1 MKSKSIVLLT
11 GALAIATATALV
23 ARALMR
29 PPPPVTIVKEV
40 PAARPIV
47 FRVLSAQRDLLPG
60 EFINGSVLAWK
71 DVPESDLRANH
82 LSVRSDGDGLA
93 VERGVYGATPRRV
106 LHAGEVLTRDA
117 LVRAG
122 EPGFISAVLAPGMR
136 AVSIPT
142 SAVASNAGLVSA
154 GDWVDVILSLERGT
168 QLSTASSSPLA
179 SLAAQTILRRVR
191 VLALNN
197 SVESIA
203 PVVPPEE
210 LERDGKAKA
219 VRTTPGRQVYET
231 LTLEVTP
238 EAAERLA
245 VAREVGT
252 LQVALRGTK
261 EDLPGQDGSAT
272 AQAGT
277 ASGVRRVTR
286 LADATEIFQG
296 AGRSGSSVTV
306 KTYQGTQQGAI
317 SF

>member
-1 MKSKSIVLLT
+1 MKSKSVVLLT
-11 GALAIATATALV
+11 GVLMLATATALV

-40 PAARPIV
+40 PAARPVV
-47 FRVLSAQRDLLPG
+47 FRVLSVQRDLMPG
-60 EFINGSVLAWK
+60 EFISGGVLSWVE
-71 DVPESDLRANH
+71 VPESDLRASH
-82 LSVRSDGDGLA
+82 FSVRSDGDALA
-93 VERGVYGATPRRV
+93 VERGLYGATPRRP
-106 LHAGEVLTRDA
+106 LIAGTALTRDA

-122 EPGFISAVLAPGMR
+122 EPGFVSAVLAPGMR

-154 GDWVDVILSLERGT
+154 GDWVDVILSLERGA
-168 QLSTASSSPLA
+168 QMSSESTNPMA

-197 SVESIA
+197 NVESIA
-203 PVVPPEE
+203 PAIAQGE
-210 LERDGKAKA
+210 LERESKGKAA
-219 VRTTPGRQVYET
+219 RSASNRTMYET

-252 LQVALRGTK
+252 LQVALLGVK
-261 EDLPGQDGSAT
+261 EGLPGQADAV
-272 AQAGT
+272 A
-277 ASGVRRVTR
+277 ASDASPAPRRVTR
-286 LADATEIFQG
+286 LADTTEIF
-296 AGRSGSSVTV
+296 RSTGPSAASVTV
-306 KTYQGTQQGAI
+306 KTYEGSKQGAI

>member
-1 MKSKSIVLLT
+1 MKSKSVVLLT
-11 GALAIATATALV
+11 GALMLATATALV

-40 PAARPIV
+40 PAARPVV
-47 FRVLSAQRDLLPG
+47 FRVLSVQRDLLPG
-60 EFINGSVLAWK
+60 EFINGGVLSWTE
-71 DVPESDLRANH
+71 VPESDLRASH
-82 LSVRSDGDGLA
+82 FSVRSDGDALA
-93 VERGVYGATPRRV
+93 VERGLYGATPRRP
-106 LHAGEVLTRDA
+106 LAAGEALTRDA

-122 EPGFISAVLAPGMR
+122 EPGFVSAVLAPGMR

-168 QLSTASSSPLA
+168 QLSSESSSPVA

-197 SVESIA
+197 NVESIA
-203 PVVPPEE
+203 PALPQEE
-210 LERDGKAKA
+210 AEREPKGKA
-219 VRTTPGRQVYET
+219 VRSASSRPVYET
-231 LTLEVTP
+231 LTLEVTS

-252 LQVALRGTK
+252 LQVALLGVK
-261 EDLPGQDGSAT
+261 EGLPGQGDAVAT
-272 AQAGT
+272 AEA
-277 ASGVRRVTR
+277 ASPARRVTR
-286 LADATEIFQG
+286 LSDTTEIFPD
-296 AGRSGSSVTV
+296 ARRSGASVTV
-306 KTYQGTQQGAI
+306 KTYEGSKQGAI